1 MVSTRAPF
9 FDRPSVRNSL
19 WSWRRPPPVLG
30 DLLGA
35 ALYLLA
41 QLAGVRLGL
50 GIEVGDAGHLDKLLL
65 RLPEARDGIALPYFR
80 LPLLALFLR
89 LPLRTLRPLLP
100 PRRLFLFR
108 SLDACGLHLAPLRVI
123 ERSVL
128 GPRTGAVPSTHR
140 SP

>member
-50 GIEVGDAGHLDKLLL
+50 GIEVGDAGHLDELLL
-65 RLPEARDGIALPYFR
+65 RLLEARDGIALPRFR
-80 LPLLALFLR
+80 LSFLA
-89 LPLRTLRPLLP
+89 
-100 PRRLFLFR
+100 
-108 SLDACGLHLAPLRVI
+108 
-123 ERSVL
+123 SVL
-128 GPRTGAVPSTHR
+128 LTLVASAPAAAPAVPFPLPGRVRPPSR
-140 SP
+140 AAARNRA